1 MAKNVRKIARKLG
14 AQLVAEVPEAGGG
27 AFGAA
32 RLAALLRGRLVP
44 GQGARPGRPS
54 DPSWVNRP
62 KVPMSD
68 ATLDRLEELAE
79 RLSTPDRR
87 VSPMQVAAHLLE
99 TSVESLPSQHS
110 ASNQH

>member
-1 MAKNVRKIARKLG
+1 VAKNVRKVARKLG
-14 AQLVAEVPEAGGG
+14 SRVIGKVPDTGGG

-32 RLAALLRGRLVP
+32 RLAAALKSRLVP
-44 GQGARPGRPS
+44 SVGDRPGRPS

-68 ATLDRLEELAE
+68 ATIAQLDAIAK

-87 VSPMQVAAHLLE
+87 VSPMQLAAQLLE
-99 TSVESLPSQHS
+99 DSVATLTENDFVV
-110 ASNQH
+110 AK